1 MILSNNSTL
10 AKTPIKQVPIVSN
23 MDRNRFYQDFVRPEK
38 PVLIRGLTD
47 KWSALNWNSDYFK
60 ENEGGLKLAV
70 KMGDVSKG
78 ERVPMLTSE
87 YIQLLEL
94 HEAKLNNGETPDN
107 PGYLHDVPFFYL
119 FPQFVKDIEP
129 FPTHL
134 FPKWYWPNWHN
145 YIQFFMGAT
154 GSLTPLHFD
163 TLCTHNLFFQ
173 VVGRKRFILI
183 PAEQKDLC
191 YMEGW
196 RWAKF
201 DPSHPDYK
209 RFPLAKGIEPLEV
222 ILEPGDILYIPS
234 GMLHQVH
241 GLSLSISFNI
251 DWHTTS
257 SAWKGVMSWFK
268 GAPKQNI
275 YYNSLCLAGVGGG
288 IPAKYIFPYYKSY
301 LNYVS

>member
-1 MILSNNSTL
+1 MMLSNNSTL
-10 AKTPIKQVPIVSN
+10 TEQAVKQVSVVSKI
-23 MDRNRFYQDFVRPEK
+23 DRKTFYQEFVRPEK
-38 PVLIRGLTD
+38 PVLIRGLTRN
-47 KWSALNWNSDYFK
+47 WNALNWNADYFK

-78 ERVPMLTSE
+78 QRVPMLTSE

-94 HEAKLNNGETPDN
+94 HEAKLKNGENPDN

-129 FPTHL
+129 FPISL

-163 TLCTHNLFFQ
+163 TLLTHNLFFQ

-183 PAEQKDLC
+183 PADQKDLC
-191 YMEGW
+191 YIEGW

-201 DPSHPDYK
+201 DPSRPDFGH
-209 RFPLAKGIEPLEV
+209 FPLAKGLEPMEV

-251 DWHTTS
+251 DWHTTA
-257 SAWKGVMSWFK
+257 SAWKGVLSGFK
-268 GAPKQNI
+268 GAPRQNI
-275 YYNSLCLAGVGGG
+275 YYNSLCLAGLSCG
-288 IPAKYIFPYYKSY
+288 IPAKYIFPFYKSY
-301 LNYVS
+301 LNYLS